1 MIAACLLQ
9 QSVGYLLTSPLP
21 TANQGL
27 VARSSGAVNMMAS
40 PLADIAA
47 TSRAVRVEGDTLK
60 TWDIGEEAIERVQL
74 DITSD
79 GRPCHADVQ
88 LWHTPAYIPTKF
100 SVYTED
106 GNLRPV
112 TTIIET
118 PKHPKTVAVYNT
130 GPQDFPFSANVA
142 NTLYQRAGVGPTE
155 IDVAQLYDC
164 FTTTVL
170 VQLEDYGFCAKGEG
184 GPFAESGAIDIDGE
198 VPINTAGGNLSE
210 GYIHG
215 LNHVVE
221 GVRQIRGSSTAQV
234 DNAEMCLVTS
244 GLPPASSAMIL
255 ETKVPNTMRCSQKS
269 VSPERQLLT
278 PRQFGSTGTSAIS
291 TPGSK
296 DQISLP
302 VSASRASTRLKGV
315 Q

>member
-1 MIAACLLQ
+1 
-9 QSVGYLLTSPLP
+9 
-21 TANQGL
+21 
-27 VARSSGAVNMMAS
+27 MAS

-142 NTLYQRAGVGPTE
+142 NTGLDKAAKSLAGEESTH
-155 IDVAQLYDC
+155 
-164 FTTTVL
+164 
-170 VQLEDYGFCAKGEG
+170 VQG
-184 GPFAESGAIDIDGE
+184 G
-198 VPINTAGGNLSE
+198 
-210 GYIHG
+210 
-215 LNHVVE
+215 
-221 GVRQIRGSSTAQV
+221 Q
-234 DNAEMCLVTS
+234 VTS
-244 GLPPASSAMIL
+244 YTFGADLKSVQICLSSADVGERNMKARIELTQGPNQVKQSVEMYASSGYKNPFYIVM
-255 ETKVPNTMRCSQKS
+255 Q
-269 VSPERQLLT
+269 
-278 PRQFGSTGTSAIS
+278 
-291 TPGSK
+291 TPGSVNTIRVINQNNVEFPF
-296 DQISLP
+296 DSWVLP
-302 VSASRASTRLKGV
+302 YETKSASDSQVVMGGR
-315 Q
+315 